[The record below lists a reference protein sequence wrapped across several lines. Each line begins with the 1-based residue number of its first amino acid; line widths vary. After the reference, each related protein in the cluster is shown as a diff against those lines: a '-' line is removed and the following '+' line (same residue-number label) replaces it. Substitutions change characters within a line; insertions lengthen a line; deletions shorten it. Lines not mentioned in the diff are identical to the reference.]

1 MVLDDIGAYYI
12 SVDENSGLM
21 SVRNELTRDD
31 ALSYTVSSNSF
42 NARYVHLLHS
52 SPNS

>member
-21 SVRNELTRDD
+21 SVLNELTRDD
-31 ALSYTVSSNSF
+31 ALSYTVSF
-42 NARYVHLLHS
+42 NLSIQEYFIFKEE
-52 SPNS
+52 

>member
-31 ALSYTVSSNSF
+31 ALSYTVSINLSIQECF
-42 NARYVHLLHS
+42 IFKEE
-52 SPNS
+52 